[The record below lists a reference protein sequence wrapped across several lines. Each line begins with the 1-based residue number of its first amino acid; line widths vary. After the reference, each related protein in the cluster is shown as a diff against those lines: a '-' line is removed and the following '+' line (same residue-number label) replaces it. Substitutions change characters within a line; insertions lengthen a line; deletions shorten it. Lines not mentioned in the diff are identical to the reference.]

1 MNKDAW
7 ILVVDDDRRNLEMLG
22 EVLRGAGFHIDL
34 AEGGQEAIERCDLRE
49 YDAVISDIKM
59 APVTGMDVL
68 NAFRRT
74 SPETP
79 VVLLTA
85 FGSVD
90 TAILAMKQGAFDYI
104 TKPVNLDELLLVVR
118 RAVDHCRLVR
128 EHRHLQSVFTERPR
142 AASIIGQSRKMVEV
156 FKLIGKVARSRTAVL
171 IQGESGTGK
180 ELVARAIHDH
190 SDRAARPFVAVNCSA
205 IPDSLLES
213 ELFGHVKG
221 SFTGAHAFRRGLVE
235 EADGGTFFLDEVG
248 DLSPAGQAKLL
259 RVLQEGEIRRVG
271 SNEAI
276 SVDLRVIAATRR
288 NLQQLASAGRFREDL
303 LYRLN
308 TVTMFLPPL
317 RERPEDIP
325 LLAEFFLARHGTDD
339 KMAAVTLSTDAMQA
353 LVKYPWPGNVREL
366 EHVIERA
373 VALAT
378 HSVLSIED
386 LPPDILRKGNGTGEQ
401 TDGLPGTLNALRRE
415 HILSTLETTRGN
427 KEQAARLLGISRRTL
442 YRLLDRY
449 GLTEARSNLD
459 REPSGT
465 AST

>member
-1 MNKDAW
+1 MSGDGW
-7 ILVVDDDRRNLEMLG
+7 LLVVDDDRRNLEMLG
-22 EVLRGAGFHIDL
+22 EALRGAGFQTDL
-34 AEGGQEAIERCDLRE
+34 ADSGQQAIERGGVRE
-49 YDAVISDIKM
+49 YDSVISDIKM

-68 NAFRRT
+68 KAFRLS

-90 TAILAMKQGAFDYI
+90 TAIQAMKQGAFDYI
-104 TKPVNLDELLLVVR
+104 TKPVNLDELVLVAQ
-118 RAVDHCRLVR
+118 RAVNHCRLVR
-128 EHRHLQSVFTERPR
+128 ERRHLRSVLDERPR
-142 AASIIGQSRKMVEV
+142 AASIIGRSRKMVEV
-156 FKLIGKVARSRTAVL
+156 FKLVGKVARSRTAVL

-180 ELVARAIHDH
+180 ELIARAIHDH

-221 SFTGAHAFRRGLVE
+221 SFTGAHAFRRGLLE
-235 EADGGTFFLDEVG
+235 EANGGTFFLDEVG

-259 RVLQEGEIRRVG
+259 RALQEGEVRRVG

-276 SVDLRVIAATRR
+276 SVDLRIIAASRR
-288 NLQQLASAGRFREDL
+288 NLQQLAAAGQFREDL

-308 TVTMFLPPL
+308 TVTIVLPPL

-325 LLAEFFLARHGTDD
+325 LLIEFFLARHGPGERT
-339 KMAAVTLSTDAMQA
+339 AGSSLSKDALQA
-353 LVKYPWPGNVREL
+353 LIKYPWPGNVREL

-378 HSVLSIED
+378 HSVLSVED
-386 LPPDILRKGNGTGEQ
+386 LPPEILRKGNGAAGR
-401 TDGLPGTLNALRRE
+401 TDGLPGTLNALRRD
-415 HILSTLETTRGN
+415 HVLTMLESTRGN
-427 KEQAARLLGISRRTL
+427 KEHAARLLGISRRTL

-449 GLTEARSNLD
+449 GLTESQSRSGGETSD
-459 REPSGT
+459 T